1 MFAYTDFF
9 LICLDIIERDKIS
22 EYNFVCPFLSQGF
35 TFFLDLKKIINFF
48 TCFFFIIFSYFFNS
62 LNFCLHAFIFS
73 THLFLSIYLVPV
85 VLKLN

>member
-1 MFAYTDFF
+1 M
-9 LICLDIIERDKIS
+9 
-22 EYNFVCPFLSQGF
+22 
-35 TFFLDLKKIINFF
+35 
-48 TCFFFIIFSYFFNS
+48 FFFIIFSYFFNS